1 MVLADRPILGPK
13 HILIVGSGDLG
24 AAVAMALVAQGNTV
38 HVLDRTPEAFDRLP
52 DGAVEEQRI
61 IPVVGDGTSHHDLV
75 RAGIREVD
83 VFMSVMRNDS
93 DNILAAQV
101 AKHEFNVDVVVCRVD
116 DPDLQNMYEEMGLI
130 TIGATSLLVEVAVQ
144 TATA

>member
-75 RAGIREVD
+75 RAGIRGVD

-101 AKHEFNVDVVVCRVD
+101 ATHEFNVDVVVCRVD

>member
-13 HILIVGSGDLG
+13 HILIVGSGELG

-38 HVLDRTPEAFDRLP
+38 HVLDRTPDAFDRLP
-52 DGAVEEQRI
+52 NGAVEEQRI
-61 IPVVGDGTSHHDLV
+61 IPVVGDGTSHDDLV

-83 VFMSVMRNDS
+83 VFMSAMRNDS
-93 DNILAAQV
+93 DNILSAQV
-101 AKHEFNVDVVVCRVD
+101 AKHEFSVDVVVCRVD
-116 DPDLQNMYEEMGLI
+116 DPDLQSMYEELGLI

>member
-1 MVLADRPILGPK
+1 MVLTDRPILGPK
-13 HILIVGSGDLG
+13 HILIVGSGELG
-24 AAVAMALVAQGNTV
+24 AAVAKALVDQGNTV
-38 HVLDRTPEAFDRLP
+38 HVLDRTPDAFDRLP
-52 DGAVEEQRI
+52 NGAVEERRI
-61 IPVVGDGTSHHDLV
+61 IPVVGDGTSHDDLA
-75 RAGIREVD
+75 RAGIRGVD
-83 VFMSVMRNDS
+83 VFMSLMRNDS

-116 DPDLQNMYEEMGLI
+116 DPDLQSMYEEMGLI

>member
-1 MVLADRPILGPK
+1 MVLTDRPILGPK
-13 HILIVGSGDLG
+13 HILIVGSGELG
-24 AAVAMALVAQGNTV
+24 AAVAKALVDQGNTV
-38 HVLDRTPEAFDRLP
+38 HVLDRTPDAFDRLP
-52 DGAVEEQRI
+52 SGAVEERRI
-61 IPVVGDGTSHHDLV
+61 IPVVGDGASHDDLA

-83 VFMSVMRNDS
+83 VFMSLMRNDS

-101 AKHEFNVDVVVCRVD
+101 AEHEFNVDVVVCRVD
-116 DPDLQNMYEEMGLI
+116 DPELQSMYEELGLI

>member
-1 MVLADRPILGPK
+1 MVLIDRPILGPK

-24 AAVAMALVAQGNTV
+24 AVVAKALVDQGNTV
-38 HVLDRTPEAFDRLP
+38 HVLDRTPDSFDRLP
-52 DGAVEEQRI
+52 SGAVEEGRI
-61 IPVVGDGTSHHDLV
+61 VPVVGDGTSHDDLA

-83 VFMSVMRNDS
+83 VFMSLMRNDS
-93 DNILAAQV
+93 DNILTAQV
-101 AKHEFNVDVVVCRVD
+101 AKHEFSVDVVVCRVD
-116 DPDLQNMYEEMGLI
+116 DPELQSMYEEMGLI

>member
-1 MVLADRPILGPK
+1 MVLTDRPILGPK
-13 HILIVGSGDLG
+13 HILIVGSGELG
-24 AAVAMALVAQGNTV
+24 AAVAKALVDQGNTV
-38 HVLDRTPEAFDRLP
+38 NVLDRTPDAFDRLP
-52 DGAVEEQRI
+52 SGAVEEQRI
-61 IPVVGDGTSHHDLV
+61 VPVVGDGASHDDLA

-83 VFMSVMRNDS
+83 VFMSLMRYDS

-101 AKHEFNVDVVVCRVD
+101 AKHEFSVDVVVCRVD
-116 DPDLQNMYEEMGLI
+116 DPELQSMYEEMGLI

>member
-1 MVLADRPILGPK
+1 MKNPL
-13 HILIVGSGDLG
+13 DLP
-24 AAVAMALVAQGNTV
+24 AMAPTNPETLVNPKSPA
-38 HVLDRTPEAFDRLP
+38 AFDRLP
-52 DGAVEEQRI
+52 RGAVEEGRI
-61 IPVVGDGTSHHDLV
+61 IPVVGDGASHHDLD

-101 AKHEFNVDVVVCRVD
+101 AKHEFNVEVAVCRVD

>member
-1 MVLADRPILGPK
+1 MAMTDRPILGPK
-13 HILIVGSGDLG
+13 HILIVGSGELG
-24 AAVAMALVAQGNTV
+24 TAVAKALVDQGNTV
-38 HVLDRTPEAFDRLP
+38 HVLDRTPDAFDRLP
-52 DGAVEEQRI
+52 SGAVEEQRI
-61 IPVVGDGTSHHDLV
+61 IPVVGDGTSHDGLM

-93 DNILAAQV
+93 DNILSAQV
-101 AKHEFNVDVVVCRVD
+101 AKHEFSVDVVVCRVD
-116 DPDLQNMYEEMGLI
+116 DPDLQSMYEEMGLI

>member
-13 HILIVGSGDLG
+13 HILIVGSGELG
-24 AAVAMALVAQGNTV
+24 AAVAMALVDQGNTV
-38 HVLDRTPEAFDRLP
+38 HVLDRTPNAFDRLP
-52 DGAVEEQRI
+52 GGAVEEQRI
-61 IPVVGDGTSHHDLV
+61 IPIVGDGTSHDDLV

-83 VFMSVMRNDS
+83 VFMSTMRNDS
-93 DNILAAQV
+93 DNILSAQV
-101 AKHEFNVDVVVCRVD
+101 AKHEFSVDVVVCRVD
-116 DPDLQNMYEEMGLI
+116 DPDLQSMYEELGLI

>member
-1 MVLADRPILGPK
+1 MVLTDRPILGPK
-13 HILIVGSGDLG
+13 HILIVGSGELG
-24 AAVAMALVAQGNTV
+24 AAVAKALVDQGNTV
-38 HVLDRTPEAFDRLP
+38 HVLDRTPDAFDRLP
-52 DGAVEEQRI
+52 SGAVEEQRI
-61 IPVVGDGTSHHDLV
+61 IPVVGDGTSHDDLA

-83 VFMSVMRNDS
+83 VFMSLMRNDS

-116 DPDLQNMYEEMGLI
+116 DPDLQSMYEEMGLI

>member
-1 MVLADRPILGPK
+1 
-13 HILIVGSGDLG
+13 
-24 AAVAMALVAQGNTV
+24 MALVAQGNTV

-75 RAGIREVD
+75 RAGIRGVD

-101 AKHEFNVDVVVCRVD
+101 ATHEFNVDVVVCRVD